1 VSLLG
6 AMAVGVLAGT
16 ASGLM
21 GIGGGVLFVPAL
33 AILLGKSQLQAEAT
47 SLVAILPVAVVGAW
61 RQYGYGNVRLADGLT
76 IGLLSILGVL
86 LGTVVANALPERVLE
101 IAFALL
107 MLSVAYGLAR
117 RGINGSRRAR
127 QGDARRDRRLAETD

>member
-1 VSLLG
+1 
-6 AMAVGVLAGT
+6 MAVGVLAGA

-33 AILLGKSQLQAEAT
+33 AILLGKSQLEAEAT

-76 IGLLSILGVL
+76 IGVLSILGVL

-107 MLSVAYGLAR
+107 MLSVAYGLAK
-117 RGINGSRRAR
+117 RGINGSRQARQDEARRAR
-127 QGDARRDRRLAETD
+127 RLTEID